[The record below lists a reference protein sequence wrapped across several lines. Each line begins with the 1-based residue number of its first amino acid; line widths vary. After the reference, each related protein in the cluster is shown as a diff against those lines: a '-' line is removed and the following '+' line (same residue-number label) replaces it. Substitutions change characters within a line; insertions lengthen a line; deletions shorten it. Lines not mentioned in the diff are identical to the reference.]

1 MDYINLTAET
11 IAEIRGTKEIIPKL
25 VTDSLTIDFETM
37 PEVEKLMHKLMD
49 DATKAL
55 DGKKTYDTWQEGYE
69 HIFQYIINNKEFVVS
84 TFNSL
89 SREFLERY
97 LYNEAYIL
105 LIGVVEEKAA
115 GARTGRKAAGGF

>member
-49 DATKAL
+49 ELDTKAL
-55 DGKKTYDTWQEGYE
+55 ELCITEGISLEEAREKIDGYVKEKVKTE
-69 HIFQYIINNKEFVVS
+69 INSIYGLPEN
-84 TFNSL
+84 
-89 SREFLERY
+89 
-97 LYNEAYIL
+97 L
-105 LIGVVEEKAA
+105 LGD
-115 GARTGRKAAGGF
+115 